1 MIAAGANLRALER
14 KGHLTREDMKSRSL
28 RPTRLAT
35 APYEGQATETSD
47 GGLEIPV
54 VDRVVVGLPL
64 LDEAHVVDRVRVD
77 PHMLGGGREI
87 FGLKV
92 RGDSMIGDGIVSGD
106 IIFVRKQRSARRGE
120 IVVAL
125 VGDEAVTRHYFP
137 ERDYVRFEAANKS
150 TATLY
155 VRAVDFKTTMLLG
168 VVVGVFRRVISAYR
182 DEAAQ

>member
-1 MIAAGANLRALER
+1 
-14 KGHLTREDMKSRSL
+14 
-28 RPTRLAT
+28 
-35 APYEGQATETSD
+35 
-47 GGLEIPV
+47 
-54 VDRVVVGLPL
+54 
-64 LDEAHVVDRVRVD
+64 
-77 PHMLGGGREI
+77 
-87 FGLKV
+87 
-92 RGDSMIGDGIVSGD
+92 MIGDGIVSGD
-106 IIFVRKQRSARRGE
+106 IIFVRKQMSARRGE